1 MKPVATHTPTLK
13 LAGARLEF
21 SRDRRFKNALH
32 LAAVA
37 ALVFLFVTAGWRLL
51 ATSRSSATVLA
62 ELRQQNAAL
71 RADLSRAVV
80 ELELERSTRAALA
93 RQVAELNEE
102 SRELKSRLDFF
113 NAQSGRP
120 GKLR

>member
-1 MKPVATHTPTLK
+1 MKPAAGRTPTLK
-13 LAGARLEF
+13 LAAARLEF
-21 SRDRRFKNALH
+21 SRDRRLRNALH
-32 LAAVA
+32 VAAVA
-37 ALVFLFVTAGWRLL
+37 ALVFLFVTAGWRLH
-51 ATSRSSATVLA
+51 ADSRSSATVLA

-71 RADLSRAVV
+71 RADLSRAVL

-120 GKLR
+120 SKTR